1 MAVFVDTGIFV
12 ALNNSV
18 DNHHSR
24 ARELFKQALKGDFG
38 AIFTS
43 DYIIDEAVT
52 TALARTKRKDLAI
65 DLGKYII
72 ESPRITKIWVT
83 EDTFNQTW
91 KKFRDLK
98 DKPLSFTDCNS
109 LVLMETRGIKKIMSF
124 DQGFDG
130 LTERIH

>member
-1 MAVFVDTGIFV
+1 MAVFVDTCIFV
-12 ALNNSV
+12 ALNNSL

-24 ARELFKQALKGDFG
+24 GRDLFKQALKGDFG

-65 DLGKYII
+65 ELGKYII

-83 EDTFNQTW
+83 EDEFHLTW
-91 KKFRDLK
+91 KKFIGFK

-109 LVLMETRGIKKIMSF
+109 LALMETKGIKQIMSF

-130 LTERIH
+130 LVERIH